1 MSKTDKQKFNEI
13 GEKILKGM
21 TLAFDRLL
29 EKKAK
34 EDGYLVFSENGK
46 IVHVSARELYEKRK
60 IEKGAKAGQPG
71 N

>member
-1 MSKTDKQKFNEI
+1 MSEADRQKFDDI
-13 GEKILKGM
+13 REKILKGM

-46 IVHVSARELYEKRK
+46 IVHVRARELYEKRK
-60 IEKGAKAGQPG
+60 KEKEKAEIS
-71 N
+71 

>member
-1 MSKTDKQKFNEI
+1 MSKADKQKFNEI

-21 TLAFDRLL
+21 ALSFERLL

-46 IVHVSARELYEKRK
+46 IVHLRARELYEKRK
-60 IEKGAKAGQPG
+60 KERAAEIS
-71 N
+71 